1 MATKSAFIT
10 TVNGFLTAVIT
21 YLTHRSSMLEVINEL
36 WKASLN
42 DTEATTNVITMTYA
56 SADYNLDFNKVGNK
70 VYVNGTV
77 KVFGTSTLPTL
88 STYATF
94 TNSEFKPKDNKIYYI
109 NGIQS
114 GTSTAI
120 VMAFYGG
127 TTTGTIKNGR
137 PMATATDYT
146 INGWYLTN
154 D

>member
-1 MATKSAFIT
+1 MATKSAFT
-10 TVNGFLTAVIT
+10 TVVNAWIAIT
-21 YLTHRSSMLEVINEL
+21 VTITKVRSSLLEFTNEL
-36 WKASLN
+36 WKASVN

-94 TNSEFKPKDNKIYYI
+94 TNAEFKPKDNKIYYI
-109 NGIQS
+109 NGIQQ
-114 GTSTAI
+114 GTSTSI

-137 PMATATDYT
+137 PLAPTTDYS